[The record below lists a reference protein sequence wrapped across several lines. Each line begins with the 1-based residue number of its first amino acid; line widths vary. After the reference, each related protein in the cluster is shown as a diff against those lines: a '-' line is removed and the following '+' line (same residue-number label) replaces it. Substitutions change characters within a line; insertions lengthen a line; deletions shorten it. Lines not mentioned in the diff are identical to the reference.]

1 MADDVDDSRVV
12 GRERHVRAAGDFRQS
27 FRIAAIQSDLHRCRT
42 STARTPEDHCPSTRM
57 PAEKV
62 AHEPDISQLARFA
75 TVKIHYPNFRPAA
88 LIGVVSDQLSV
99 RRKKRIHIDGFAA
112 GQSLKVRRINIKIP
126 NIRGARARREESD
139 AVAVRR
145 PVWLKVTTGTFC

>member
-1 MADDVDDSRVV
+1 MS
-12 GRERHVRAAGDFRQS
+12 H
-27 FRIAAIQSDLHRCRT
+27 HT
-42 STARTPEDHCPSTRM
+42 
-57 PAEKV
+57 
-62 AHEPDISQLARFA
+62 DIGKLARVA

-112 GQSLKVRRINIKIP
+112 GQSLKFCRLDVEIP
-126 NIRGARARREESD
+126 NIRRARARREESN
-139 AVAVRR
+139 ALAVRR